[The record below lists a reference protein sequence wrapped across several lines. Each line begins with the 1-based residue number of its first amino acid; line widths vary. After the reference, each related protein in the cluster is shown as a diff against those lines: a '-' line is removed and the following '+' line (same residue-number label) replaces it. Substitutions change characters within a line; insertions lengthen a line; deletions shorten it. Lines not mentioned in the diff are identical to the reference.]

1 MNIHGKVALV
11 AGGTSGLGLATA
23 RALSDR
29 GARVVVLG
37 RRGELARQIA
47 SSLEDAI
54 GVEAD
59 LADDESIAAAVAQT
73 LDRFGALHININTAG
88 IIDNVPIVSPDG
100 AATPVAEFQRLVSTN
115 LVGTW
120 SVMSR
125 AAAAMICNEPDEGGE
140 RGVIVNTSSDAAYD
154 GTVGQTGYAGTKA
167 GIIGLTLPASRD
179 LGSHG
184 IRVNAIVGG
193 GFDTP
198 ILDFATPESLVEI
211 VKEFPSPKRLGNPE
225 EFAAL
230 ALHLIENG
238 YINSAALRIDAGYR
252 IGYGN

>member
-1 MNIHGKVALV
+1 MDITGKVALV

-47 SSLEDAI
+47 STLEDAI

-59 LADDESIAAAVAQT
+59 LADDESVSAAFTQT
-73 LDRFGALHININTAG
+73 LDRFGSLHININTAG
-88 IIDNVPIVSPDG
+88 IIGNVPIVGPDG
-100 AATPVAEFQRLVSTN
+100 TATPVAEFQRLVTTN

-125 AAAAMICNEPDEGGE
+125 AAAAMVRNEPDAGGE
-140 RGVIVNTSSDAAYD
+140 RGVIVNTSSDAAFD
-154 GTVGQTGYAGTKA
+154 GGVGQTGYAGTKA

-184 IRVNAIVGG
+184 IRVNTIVGG
-193 GFDTP
+193 GFATP
-198 ILDFATPESLVEI
+198 ILDFATPESLEEV
-211 VKEFPSPKRLGNPE
+211 VKEFPSPKRLGHPD
-225 EFAAL
+225 EFAAF
-230 ALHLIENG
+230 ALHLVENG
-238 YINSAALRIDAGYR
+238 YVNSAALRIDAGYR
-252 IGYGN
+252 IAY

>member
-1 MNIHGKVALV
+1 
-11 AGGTSGLGLATA
+11 
-23 RALSDR
+23 
-29 GARVVVLG
+29 VVLG

-47 SSLEDAI
+47 SSLQDAV

-59 LADDESIAAAVAQT
+59 LADDESIAAAFAQT

-140 RGVIVNTSSDAAYD
+140 RGVIVRYADPRLRYSGIARGNRQGVPQPQAAWEP
-154 GTVGQTGYAGTKA
+154 G
-167 GIIGLTLPASRD
+167 GIRGVRPPPRRERLHQSRRASHRRRLPDRLRKLTQAAARAVTPSAIRPRLSRD
-179 LGSHG
+179 
-184 IRVNAIVGG
+184 R
-193 GFDTP
+193 
-198 ILDFATPESLVEI
+198 
-211 VKEFPSPKRLGNPE
+211 KR
-225 EFAAL
+225 
-230 ALHLIENG
+230 NG
-238 YINSAALRIDAGYR
+238 
-252 IGYGN
+252 